1 MFPMFFMS
9 DALRRSLGWLLD
21 DAGLA
26 PHEAPWHIALKQSDL
41 QLRRYG
47 QQAETAGP
55 VLIVPAPIKRPYIF
69 DLLPEVSV
77 IRRLTEAGFSVY
89 LSEWREEQPDADLD
103 ASVGSLRT
111 ALEKIA
117 ADQGRA
123 PIVIGHSLGGTLAA
137 I

>member
-1 MFPMFFMS
+1 VIQNSIFPMFFMS

-21 DAGLA
+21 NAGLA
-26 PHEAPWHIALKQSDL
+26 PHEASWHIVLKQSDL

-89 LSEWREEQPDADLD
+89 LSEWREE
-103 ASVGSLRT
+103 
-111 ALEKIA
+111 
-117 ADQGRA
+117 GR
-123 PIVIGHSLGGTLAA
+123 PLCIDRES
-137 I
+137 